1 MKKTIIYL
9 EQDQYILLKEA
20 SALKRGKMSEIIRE
34 ALAIY
39 LKTKKQNPD
48 YFSFVGIAQGPK
60 NGKTSEKAEEILLEA
75 LRSSS

>member
-9 EQDQYILLKEA
+9 EEDQYILLKEA

-39 LKTKKQNPD
+39 LKKEKQNPD
-48 YFSFVGIAQGPK
+48 YFSFVGIAKGPK
-60 NGKTSEKAEEILLEA
+60 NGEISEKAEEILREA
-75 LRSSS
+75 LQSSL